1 MGGDCAG
8 CVWEERAE
16 WVVIVLVVC
25 GRSVL
30 SGW

>member
-25 GRSVL
+25 GGESCV
-30 SGW
+30 